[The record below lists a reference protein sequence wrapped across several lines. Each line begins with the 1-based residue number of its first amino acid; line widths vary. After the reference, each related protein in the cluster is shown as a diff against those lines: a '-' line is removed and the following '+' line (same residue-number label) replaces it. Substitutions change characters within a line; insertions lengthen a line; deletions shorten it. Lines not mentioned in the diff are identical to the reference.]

1 MKIAT
6 FGCSW
11 TAGVAN
17 LDDHYSWSQSIS
29 KHHEVDNYAIGG
41 SSLSFQVYCFN
52 KVLKHENYDKVIFQ
66 FTTPGRLT
74 YFPHGYDIF
83 AHHKRYTKNYSMFSM
98 EDGSY
103 RTLNCITK
111 GHSSL
116 PKRHAFWTSKEKYNL
131 MKAYYSTVPWEIY
144 ATEYMALV
152 EYIASRV
159 DLCFFHNE
167 DPFKFSKDLDKSNS
181 HPVMHNEVRKRSG
194 QELLDSFIADEGDHY
209 NKQGCD
215 WVADWVLENI

>member
-11 TAGVAN
+11 THGVPII
-17 LDDHYSWSQSIS
+17 DDHYSWSQSIS
-29 KHHEVDNYAIGG
+29 KHHQIDNYAIGG

-52 KVLKHENYDKVIFQ
+52 EVLKHENYDKVIFQ
-66 FTTPGRLT
+66 FTAPGRLT
-74 YFPHGYDIF
+74 YFPHGYDVFI
-83 AHHKRYTKNYSMFSM
+83 HHKRYTKNYSMFDM

-103 RTLNCITK
+103 RTINCITI
-111 GHSSL
+111 GSSSL
-116 PKRHAFWTSKEKYNL
+116 PKKDSFWTSKEKYKL

-144 ATEYMALV
+144 RTEYRALV
-152 EYIASRV
+152 EYIAPRV
-159 DLCFFHNE
+159 DLCFLHNE
-167 DPFKFSKDLDKSNS
+167 DTMGFKKY
-181 HPVMHNEVRKRSG
+181 PVMHDEVRKSGG

-209 NKQGCD
+209 NKQGCN